1 MRKFTVF
8 AMVAVFVIAG
18 FASLASAAPNVTMP
32 GKRGSLLVFPKIE
45 VRAQLDPSDGR
56 LLYETDT
63 FITIGN
69 DANRPVTLQC
79 IWNWPVITEAGE
91 RRDKTY
97 TQTCC
102 DVENFTIDLTQEQ
115 VVYFSAGTGFANVLG
130 SKIFETVNALPPAA
144 SGIGSLYCF
153 AIESLSKKKPISHN
167 RLYGEATIARFAEVE
182 DNGISMMQYNAW
194 PFWAYADVGK
204 VMDSKDPNDPT
215 KLMLTGKSGAY
226 DACPDY
232 LTFNFIARQSLP
244 GSENLPFVGT
254 QLNLVPCTQDLRE
267 FQYNDDDP
275 INPTRTLA
283 VFKIYNANEQSR
295 SGTQACI
302 KCYFEQI
309 LGVKSTERPEIPSL
323 YNAFRYIKGDNFNY
337 LVGLAAGGLGTLV
350 GRAEVQGY
358 AAKPNDPDPAGALC
372 KDGKTVNTGLLGV
385 KFDFIDVAGDYHH
398 GHGGQADGGM
408 RIINPDGIPEATG
421 GSSLTGVGKE
431 AATIRWSPEG

>member
-45 VRAQLDPSDGR
+45 VRAQLDPIDET
-56 LLYETDT
+56 LLYQTDT

-79 IWNWPVITEAGE
+79 IWNWPVIDEGY
-91 RRDKTY
+91 K
-97 TQTCC
+97 QKCC

-153 AIESLSKKKPISHN
+153 AIESRTKKKPISHN
-167 RLYGEATIARFAEVE
+167 RLYGEATIARFAEVK

-254 QLNLVPCTQDLRE
+254 QLNLVPCTQDLRQ

-309 LGVKSTERPEIPSL
+309 LGVKSTDDPAIPSL
-323 YNAFRYIKGDNFNY
+323 YDAFRFIKGDNFNY

-358 AAKPNDPDPAGALC
+358 AAKPNDPDPAGDLC
-372 KDGKTVNTGLLGV
+372 RDGKTVNTGLLGV
-385 KFDFIDVAGDYHH
+385 KFDFIDVAGDYHPN
-398 GHGGQADGGM
+398 GEGGGYADGGLKFL
-408 RIINPDGIPEATG
+408 NPDGIPEATG
-421 GSSLTGVGKE
+421 ASSLTGVGKE

>member
-45 VRAQLDPSDGR
+45 VRAQLDPIDET
-56 LLYETDT
+56 LLYQTDT

-79 IWNWPVITEAGE
+79 IWNWPVIDEGY
-91 RRDKTY
+91 K
-97 TQTCC
+97 QKCC

-153 AIESLSKKKPISHN
+153 AIESRTKKKPISHN
-167 RLYGEATIARFAEVE
+167 RLYGEATIARFAEVK

-254 QLNLVPCTQDLRE
+254 QLNLVPCTQDLRQ
-267 FQYNDDDP
+267 FQYNDDDL

-283 VFKIYNANEQSR
+283 VFKIYNANE
-295 SGTQACI
+295 
-302 KCYFEQI
+302 
-309 LGVKSTERPEIPSL
+309 
-323 YNAFRYIKGDNFNY
+323 
-337 LVGLAAGGLGTLV
+337 
-350 GRAEVQGY
+350 
-358 AAKPNDPDPAGALC
+358 
-372 KDGKTVNTGLLGV
+372 
-385 KFDFIDVAGDYHH
+385 
-398 GHGGQADGGM
+398 
-408 RIINPDGIPEATG
+408 
-421 GSSLTGVGKE
+421 
-431 AATIRWSPEG
+431 